1 MNPEDFTDEMARKL
15 ELELNKFIQVTNNKS
30 NWESRPNMIKECK
43 KCGCKFEYRKLKE
56 VGMGYTKC
64 PGCNCNMDQEGNT
77 LKDG

>member
-30 NWESRPNMIKECK
+30 NWESQPNMIKECK

>member
-1 MNPEDFTDEMARKL
+1 
-15 ELELNKFIQVTNNKS
+15 
-30 NWESRPNMIKECK
+30 MIKECK